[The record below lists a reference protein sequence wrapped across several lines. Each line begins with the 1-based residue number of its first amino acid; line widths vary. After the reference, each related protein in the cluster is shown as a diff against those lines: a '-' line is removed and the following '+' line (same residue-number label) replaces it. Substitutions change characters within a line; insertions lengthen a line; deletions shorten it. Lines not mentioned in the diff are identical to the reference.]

1 MTSVLIGLLI
11 VTPAFYA
18 LMFLVVFGRAR
29 SAGESA
35 EAAAPSRKLAA
46 LNELAQGYQE
56 ILVDVARRLG
66 LQGAHIEAA
75 GKQFARLAP
84 SHMDLAAQL
93 CEVMEQNQRLQSDL
107 QVARR
112 QLDDR
117 HEELQ
122 RAKAES
128 RIDHL
133 TQLPNRRA
141 FEEKL
146 AELQARYER
155 HLAGYALALFDV
167 DRFKSFNDSHG
178 HAIGDAMLQTIGKA
192 ALAVR
197 RSGDFLARTGGE
209 EFAIVLPRLTTAQ
222 AEIAAERYRKAIAA
236 TTLRT
241 VGRHLSVT
249 ASFGIAAVEPGESPG
264 EVLARADQALYRA
277 KAAGRNQAC
286 VDEPHAGLTSAES
299 TNSASA

>member
-1 MTSVLIGLLI
+1 MTSALIGLLI
-11 VTPAFYA
+11 VTPASLA
-18 LMFLVVFGRAR
+18 LTFLVFVARAR
-29 SAGESA
+29 PAGESA
-35 EAAAPSRKLAA
+35 GAAAPQRKLAA
-46 LNELAQGYQE
+46 LNDLAQGYQE
-56 ILVDVARRLG
+56 ILSDVARQLG
-66 LQGAHIEAA
+66 LQGAHLEAA
-75 GKQFARLAP
+75 GKQFAQLTP
-84 SHMDLAAQL
+84 SHVNLAAQF

-107 QVARR
+107 QVARQ

-146 AELQARYER
+146 VELQARYER
-155 HLAGYALALFDV
+155 HLEGYALALFDV
-167 DRFKSFNDSHG
+167 DCFKSFNDSHG
-178 HAIGDAMLQTIGKA
+178 HAIGDTMLQTIGKA
-192 ALAVR
+192 ASAVR

-241 VGRHLSVT
+241 AGRHLSVT
-249 ASFGIAAVEPGESPG
+249 ASFGIAAAEPGESPG

-286 VDEPHAGLTSAES
+286 VDEPHAGA
-299 TNSASA
+299 ASVPSG

>member
-1 MTSVLIGLLI
+1 MTSALIGLLI
-11 VTPAFYA
+11 TPAFLA
-18 LMFLVVFGRAR
+18 LMFLVFVARAKPAGG
-29 SAGESA
+29 SAG
-35 EAAAPSRKLAA
+35 AAAPPRKLAA
-46 LNELAQGYQE
+46 LNDLAQGYQE
-56 ILVDVARRLG
+56 ILSDVARHLG
-66 LQGAHIEAA
+66 LQGAQLEAA
-75 GKQFARLAP
+75 GKQFAQLTP
-84 SHMDLAAQL
+84 SQVNLAAQL

-146 AELQARYER
+146 VELQARYER
-155 HLAGYALALFDV
+155 HLEGYALALFDV

-192 ALAVR
+192 ASAVR

-222 AEIAAERYRKAIAA
+222 AEIAAERYCKAIAA
-236 TTLRT
+236 ATLRT
-241 VGRHLSVT
+241 ARHHLSVT

-264 EVLARADQALYRA
+264 EVLARADRALYRA
-277 KAAGRNQAC
+277 KAAGRNRAC
-286 VDEPHAGLTSAES
+286 VDEPHAGA
-299 TNSASA
+299 ASVPSG

>member
-1 MTSVLIGLLI
+1 MTSALIGLLI
-11 VTPAFYA
+11 VTPVLYA
-18 LMFLVVFGRAR
+18 LTFQAVFGRPR
-29 SAGESA
+29 PAGGA
-35 EAAAPSRKLAA
+35 VDAAAPPRKLAA
-46 LNELAQGYQE
+46 LGELSQGYQE
-56 ILVDVARRLG
+56 ILADVARRLG
-66 LQGAHIEAA
+66 LQGVHIEAA
-75 GKQFARLAP
+75 GKEAAQFAT
-84 SHMDLAAQL
+84 SHVELAAQL
-93 CEVMEQNQRLQSDL
+93 CEVLEQNQRLQSDL
-107 QVARR
+107 QVARQ

-155 HLAGYALALFDV
+155 RLEGYALAVFDV
-167 DRFKSFNDSHG
+167 DQFKSFNDSHG
-178 HAIGDAMLQTIGKA
+178 HAIGDAMLQTIGKT
-192 ALAVR
+192 ALSVR

-222 AEIAAERYRKAIAA
+222 AEIAVERYRKAIAA
-236 TTLRT
+236 TVLRT
-241 VGRHLSVT
+241 EGRQLNVT
-249 ASFGIAAVEPGESPG
+249 ASFGVAAVERGESAR

-277 KAAGRNQAC
+277 KAAGRDQSC
-286 VDEPHAGLTSAES
+286 VDEPVACASQAKS
-299 TNSASA
+299 TAAASA